1 MTTHQ
6 THHKTD
12 REDSVLWA
20 TLAYVLSI
28 VGFLLVVG
36 MRKHDRYAMF
46 HAKQSLILFFGF
58 VIAWLVEAV
67 VPFVG
72 WFVGAVLTVLLV
84 ILWVIGIVNALR
96 GKETPLPVVGVFAE
110 KITI

>member
-6 THHKTD
+6 TQHKGHG
-12 REDSVLWA
+12 EESVLWA

-36 MRKHDRYAMF
+36 MRKHDHYAMF

-58 VIAWLVEAV
+58 VIAWLVDAV

-72 WFVGAVLTVLLV
+72 WLVGGVLTVLLV

-96 GKETPLPVVGVFAE
+96 GKQAPLPVVGVFAE

>member
-1 MTTHQ
+1 MTTHPTQ
-6 THHKTD
+6 HK
-12 REDSVLWA
+12 EYVEESVLWA

-28 VGFLLVVG
+28 VGFLLVLS

-58 VIAWLVEAV
+58 VIAWLVDAV

-72 WFVGAVLTVLLV
+72 WLVGGVLTVLLV

-96 GKETPLPVVGVFAE
+96 GKQVPLPVVGVFAE

>member
-1 MTTHQ
+1 MTPHQ
-6 THHKTD
+6 TQHKGYG
-12 REDSVLWA
+12 EESVLWA

-28 VGFLLVVG
+28 VGFLLVLS
-36 MRKHDRYAMF
+36 MRKHDRYALF
-46 HAKQSLILFFGF
+46 HAKQSLVLFFGF

-67 VPFVG
+67 VPLVG
-72 WFVGAVLTVLLV
+72 WLVGRVLTVLLV
-84 ILWVIGIVNALR
+84 ILVVVGIVNALR